1 MTLSRE
7 ARRAIAIAS
16 AHPALPGY
24 TPPTTRE
31 RLQVYACAPLAPHCA
46 QLPPRGMFDEA
57 ARSQLD
63 MMDVIRGQLDEET
76 CRNGRETT

>member
-1 MTLSRE
+1 MTISRE

-24 TPPTTRE
+24 SPPTIRE
-31 RLQVYACAPLAPHCA
+31 RLQVYACAPLAAHCH
-46 QLPPRGMFDEA
+46 QLPPRGLFDEA

-63 MMDVIRGQLDEET
+63 MMDLIRGQQAAET
-76 CRNGRETT
+76 QRNGREQL